1 MGDFLQLRVGPAG
14 DAAVVYAD
22 SNNRNGVQ
30 PGLNDPNGGQVAHP
44 MFVRQIGGTSVLSSR
59 PLVHGHPRPTSSARD
74 ASGDARLAVGGRVGR
89 NRPNLD
95 FLRSRISKLDG
106 THYRITLT
114 VADLR
119 SLAPGRSQTSDKH
132 LVWLVQWLSPSRS
145 DPKGGGNYFAYME
158 SENGK
163 HPSFWTGES
172 GATNYAGLSGFTY
185 PGTRRVPGSYV
196 AAAPGTISID
206 VPIATVRTR
215 EPVSRTLFHVTAA
228 SMTLAASAHDP
239 LLANGVGGSFFD
251 LVDVV
256 PAFDYVP

>member
-1 MGDFLQLRVGPAG
+1 
-14 DAAVVYAD
+14 
-22 SNNRNGVQ
+22 
-30 PGLNDPNGGQVAHP
+30 
-44 MFVRQIGGTSVLSSR
+44 
-59 PLVHGHPRPTSSARD
+59 
-74 ASGDARLAVGGRVGR
+74 
-89 NRPNLD
+89 
-95 FLRSRISKLDG
+95 
-106 THYRITLT
+106 
-114 VADLR
+114 
-119 SLAPGRSQTSDKH
+119 
-132 LVWLVQWLSPSRS
+132 
-145 DPKGGGNYFAYME
+145 ME